1 MDFKWGTLAVQLSGA
16 TGEDGH
22 GPQDDPETN
31 VHGHGWRGGVHL
43 RESEKPS
50 SAAGAVRVTSVG
62 HPIQLEPE
70 KFHWTNCLEVVT
82 FELC

>member
-1 MDFKWGTLAVQLSGA
+1 MDFKRGTLAVQLSGA

-31 VHGHGWRGGVHL
+31 VHRYGWRGGVHL
-43 RESEKPS
+43 RESEKQS
-50 SAAGAVRVTSVG
+50 SAAGAVRVTAVG
-62 HPIQLEPE
+62 HPIPLEPG